1 MRVFTNYLKLGEALT
16 QIWINRYTLVLI
28 LAILKL
34 TFFTKS
40 LTLALNNSESYILS
54 NCSTIDKMYNN
65 IIENTPHYL
74 GLMGNYMVEKSMIA
88 TVKASLETLSL
99 LVYASEELLTFVV
112 DLYLGTYAC
121 LIVSAIDG
129 TVDVATNTT
138 EKLLGAVNGTVH
150 DIANDLDDGLDDL
163 SKIINKILSA
173 ASKVEDFFTDDD
185 DDDDS
190 DSATNKIK
198 TVNLTISSLRNVY
211 IPSSINEKLESLAA
225 KTPSFDT
232 LKNKTKNELSIPF
245 VYARNEIKKVNV
257 TNIFKNKTLL
267 YTPQL
272 TDINTNGTGIC
283 SSNKPEIQ
291 LIYKDLIKSV
301 KVITTIFIILMS
313 IAAVVVLIPIGYDEY
328 RKWSRLKE
336 LNDTYSLKE
345 PYYMSDDMSAISTLK
360 GSLEDTPDIISTYHT
375 VFNRWQTRIAN
386 MFKYLITL
394 GNRTKISRLQSAKL
408 DWFVAYITSERALII
423 LGIGLLALVVCVFQL
438 IIIAVL
444 NKKLTSTS
452 GVSMTSK
459 MKSSLNSS
467 DTLKQDLATW
477 GSQTNLYINSTES
490 YINQE
495 AFGWIDTTTSSINK
509 TVATMIW
516 DIDTALGDM
525 FNGTLLYKPMKT
537 VVKCVIEDKLYAV
550 EKAMTWINNKA
561 HLSIPRIN
569 MTEMQSSLSNETSTS
584 TSKISQI
591 VNELTDEM
599 KTGLIKILH
608 AFHHTAMTELYIS
621 LAILGVWMIQIPIG
635 FVILLIKEQQLNRCT
650 MLK

>member
-40 LTLALNNSESYILS
+40 LVLALNNSESYILS
-54 NCSTIDKMYNN
+54 NCSTIDKIYSSV
-65 IIENTPHYL
+65 IENTPHYL

-88 TVKASLETLSL
+88 TVKASLETLTL

-138 EKLLGAVNGTVH
+138 EKLLGAINGTVH
-150 DIANDLDDGLDDL
+150 NIANDLDDGLDDL
-163 SKIINKILSA
+163 TKIINKILSA
-173 ASKVEDFFTDDD
+173 ASKVENFFTDDD

-190 DSATNKIK
+190 DSTTNKIK

-211 IPSSINEKLESLAA
+211 IPSSINDKLESLAA

-245 VYARNEIKKVNV
+245 IYARNEVKKVNV
-257 TNIFKNKTLL
+257 TNIFSNKSLL
-267 YTPQL
+267 YTPPL
-272 TDINTNGTGIC
+272 TDINLNGTGIC

-291 LIYKDLIKSV
+291 LIYKDLVKSV
-301 KVITTIFIILMS
+301 KVVTTIFIVLMS
-313 IAAVVVLIPIGYDEY
+313 IAAVVVLIPIGYEEY
-328 RKWSRLKE
+328 CKWSRLRQ
-336 LNDTYSLKE
+336 LNDTYSSKESYYLSDDISAVSTLKE
-345 PYYMSDDMSAISTLK
+345 PLD
-360 GSLEDTPDIISTYHT
+360 DTPDIISTYYT
-375 VFNRWQTRIAN
+375 IFNRWQTRISK
-386 MFKYLITL
+386 MFQYLFTL
-394 GNRTKISRLQSAKL
+394 GNRSNMTKLQRSKL
-408 DWFVAYITSERALII
+408 EWFTAYITSERALII
-423 LGIGLLALVVCVFQL
+423 LGIGIVALLVCIFQL
-438 IIIAVL
+438 IILAVL
-444 NKKLTSTS
+444 NKKLDPSNGAT
-452 GVSMTSK
+452 MTNK
-459 MKSSLNSS
+459 IKTSLNSS
-467 DTLKQDLATW
+467 DTLKQGLTTW

-490 YINQE
+490 YINKE
-495 AFGWIDTTTSSINK
+495 AFGWIDETTSAINK

-561 HLSIPRIN
+561 HLNIPRVNVTELESN
-569 MTEMQSSLSNETSTS
+569 MSNGESSPN
-584 TSKISQI
+584 SKFTQI

-599 KTGLIKILH
+599 KTGLKKIIH
-608 AFHHTAMTELYIS
+608 AFHKTAMMELYIS
-621 LAILGVWMIQIPIG
+621 LAILGVWISQIPIG
-635 FVILLIKEQQLNRCT
+635 LVILLIKEQQLNRY
-650 MLK
+650 MVSK